1 LKIFN
6 FFVLVF
12 ILVML
17 FLLKKVCLRNE
28 GGRTVGA

>member
-17 FLLKKVCLRNE
+17 IFIKKGLFKK
-28 GGRTVGA
+28 